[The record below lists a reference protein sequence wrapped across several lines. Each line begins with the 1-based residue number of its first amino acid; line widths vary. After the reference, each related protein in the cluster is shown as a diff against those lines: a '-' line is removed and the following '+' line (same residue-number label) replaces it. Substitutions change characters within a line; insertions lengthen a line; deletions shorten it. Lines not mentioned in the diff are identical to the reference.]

1 MMMMH
6 YIWSTAA
13 TLPDWCHPPHDVQSP
28 WRHPR
33 RSTLS
38 LTWRFCLVRDGG
50 GGGGDVVVGVAGQN
64 VPLHFTNRSSL
75 AITRVFSNFLLYTT
89 TIMILLYHNILNP
102 FTTLMIIC
110 KPRSGQR
117 WSAIMLTF
125 PWTPPTRPRLL
136 LTLGIILDTEE
147 ADKSLNFLYSIL
159 TNKTRSNS
167 TSMMMTSSLFTD
179 HSYNLML
186 TMFSTHC
193 GCVVSIMWRQHAT
206 HQGPGRPAQGGH
218 WETDHDNFHRW
229 SWSWPGLWSP
239 PATCALCH
247 TNKLVPAAGTNRSL
261 EPSAGEN
268 LK

>member
-50 GGGGDVVVGVAGQN
+50 GGGGDIVVVTGQN

-89 TIMILLYHNILNP
+89 TIMILLHHNILNP

-159 TNKTRSNS
+159 TNKTRSDS

-206 HQGPGRPAQGGH
+206 HQADQPRVATG
-218 WETDHDNFHRW
+218 ETDHDNFHRW

-247 TNKLVPAAGTNRSL
+247 TTTVGKLVPAAGTNRSL